1 MKTHNTTQTLR
12 CKMNAE
18 ELAIRA
24 KELSEKIVQRNGLE
38 NELGTI
44 SAKFKTDIKLLDANV
59 RLLADKVHT
68 GHEDR
73 LVDVSIEYDFE
84 KGVKSF
90 IRKDTGEIFKTDT
103 ITAAERQQE
112 FNVA

>member
-24 KELSEKIVQRNGLE
+24 KELSEKLVQKTGLE
-38 NELGTI
+38 NELAVVST
-44 SAKFKTDIKLLDANV
+44 KFKTDIKLLESSV

-68 GHEDR
+68 GYEDR
-73 LVDVSIEYDFE
+73 LVDVSIEYDFD

-90 IRKDTGEIFKTDT
+90 VRKDTGEIFKTDA
-103 ITAAERQQE
+103 ITAADRQQE